1 MTRIFYG
8 SVRFNEETDQM
19 RPEAQ
24 VSKGEDN
31 TNIDIVLNFLNYQF
45 FLASFVK
52 RLAPFTFFENG
63 RCQCHY
69 LERNT

>member
-1 MTRIFYG
+1 
-8 SVRFNEETDQM
+8 M

-52 RLAPFTFFENG
+52 RLAPFPFFEKG

-69 LERNT
+69 LERNK